1 MTGSLAR
8 RLVAEAF
15 GAFVLVFAGSSAIVV
30 DHLDGALGQVGVAL
44 VWGLTVLGA
53 GLRDR
58 RRFGVPPQSGGDA
71 RLLGRRTLPP
81 AEVAPYAASQCLGAI
96 LGSLGIGLVFPDAVG
111 LTVTAPSGGLAQS
124 FAMEVFLTLYL
135 MFVILRVSSG
145 SKERG
150 AMAGVAVGGVI
161 AANALC
167 GGPVSGASMNPA
179 RSLGPALVSGRFDT
193 LWIYLVALPGGA
205 RRRARPPFHPG
216 TAQQSTPRPLR
227 RPVMKKL
234 LFVCVENAT

>member
-15 GAFVLVFAGSSAIVV
+15 GTFVLVFAGTSAIVV
-30 DHLDGALGQVGVAL
+30 DHQTAGTLGQVGVAL
-44 VWGLTVLGA
+44 VWGLTVLA
-53 GLRDR
+53 M
-58 RRFGVPPQSGGDA
+58 VYAIGDA
-71 RLLGRRTLPP
+71 SGCHLNPAVTLGFAADGRFPP
-81 AEVAPYAASQCLGAI
+81 GEIAPYAMSQCLGAI
-96 LGSLGIGLVFPDAVG
+96 LGSLGIGLVFPGAVG
-111 LTVTAPSGGLAQS
+111 STVTAPSAGLAQS
-124 FAMEVFLTLYL
+124 FALEVFLTLYL

-161 AANALC
+161 AAEALC

-193 LWIYLVALPGGA
+193 LWIYLVAPCLGA
-205 RRRARPPFHPG
+205 LVAVLVHRLIQPAAGHPPRGH
-216 TAQQSTPRPLR
+216 SEDRS
-227 RPVMKKL
+227 
-234 LFVCVENAT
+234 